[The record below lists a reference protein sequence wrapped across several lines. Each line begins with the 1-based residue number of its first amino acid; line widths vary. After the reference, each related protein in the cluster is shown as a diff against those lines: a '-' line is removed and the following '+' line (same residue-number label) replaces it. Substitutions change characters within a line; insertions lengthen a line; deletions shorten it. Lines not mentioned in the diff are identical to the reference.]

1 MKTTFLQFVLAG
13 SVSLLAIFW
22 MITVLLYAA
31 LICMIFICSW
41 LFGLIMY
48 LQSSQV
54 AVAVDGS
61 ASVHDTEHSVLC
73 DTVVRL
79 LVITVNFKISHLF

>member
-1 MKTTFLQFVLAG
+1 MKITFLQFVLAG

-22 MITVLLYAA
+22 MRTVLLYAA
-31 LICMIFICSW
+31 LLCTIFICSW
-41 LFGLIMY
+41 LFGLVMY

-61 ASVHDTEHSVLC
+61 ASVRDNEHSVLY

-79 LVITVNFKISHLF
+79 LVVTVDCEL